1 MGERQAQYKN
11 QSKSADDPPSSAIG
25 ERIQARRLELGL
37 TQAEVA
43 AGMLSPSYLSLV
55 ESGRRQPAPAAL
67 KHIAERL
74 AVDADFLRD
83 GIDAEVR
90 HRARLALGHA
100 ELALRR
106 GDVED
111 AYQRFR
117 ALDRDPGLSEEQ
129 HRQVRMGRARAA
141 ERKGDL
147 DEALGI
153 LVELAEEARKE
164 PEVRPWLDVSEA
176 LSHCY
181 QQAGDLDL
189 AIHTGE
195 DAMRTAAELG
205 LEGSDEYV
213 RLGCTVLSAY
223 YERGDLARATMLAG
237 ELVNV
242 ADNSGA
248 PHTRGTAYWNAAIV
262 AESRGRLGEALAL
275 VDRAQ
280 ELFGESDDLRNLARL
295 RVGYAWLLLQQSP
308 PQAARALELLDDV
321 RSEITAYGGAV
332 DLGYCDT
339 ERARALLLLGRIGDA
354 KAAVEGALISL
365 GSQPRIEAARARLL
379 LGRILREQ
387 GRTADCLE
395 QCAAAAAIL
404 ESLGPSRQVAS
415 AWRELGDLYRE
426 IGRVDDALAGYDQA
440 FRAVRVAP
448 ATGVGPV
455 TTSLLPSNAERPV
468 DGADANMIAAAK
480 HRQVSI

>member
-1 MGERQAQYKN
+1 MGERQSHNKN
-11 QSKSADDPPSSAIG
+11 QSQTADDPPSSAIG
-25 ERIQARRLELGL
+25 ERIQSRRLELGL

-111 AYQRFR
+111 AYPWFG

-141 ERKGDL
+141 ERMGEL

-153 LVELAEEARKE
+153 LGELAEQTRKE
-164 PEVRPWLDVSEA
+164 PDVHPWLDVSEA

-189 AIHTGE
+189 AIRTGE
-195 DAMRTAAELG
+195 EAMRAASELG

-237 ELVNV
+237 ELVR
-242 ADNSGA
+242 AAEDSGA

-262 AESRGRLGEALAL
+262 AESRGRLGEALTL
-275 VDRAQ
+275 VERAQ
-280 ELFGESDDLRNLARL
+280 ELFGESDDRRNLARL
-295 RVGYAWLLLQQSP
+295 RVGFAWLLLQQSP
-308 PQAARALELLDDV
+308 PEAARALELLDAV
-321 RSEITAYGGAV
+321 RADITEYGGAV

-339 ERARALLLLGRIGDA
+339 ERARALLFLDRIGEA
-354 KAAVEGALISL
+354 KAVVEGAVISL
-365 GSQPRIEAARARLL
+365 GAQPRIEAARARLL
-379 LGRILREQ
+379 LGRILRDQ

-395 QCAAAAAIL
+395 QCSAAASML
-404 ESLGPSRQVAS
+404 ESMGPSRQVAS
-415 AWRELGDLYRE
+415 AWRELGDLYRQL
-426 IGRVDDALAGYDQA
+426 GRVDDALAGYDQA

-448 ATGVGPV
+448 VTGVTPV
-455 TTSLLPSNAERPV
+455 TTSLFPGDAGQTV
-468 DGADANMIAAAK
+468 DGAGANMVASAHHGRLK
-480 HRQVSI
+480 V

>member
-1 MGERQAQYKN
+1 MGERQAQDKN
-11 QSKSADDPPSSAIG
+11 LSQSADDPPSSAIG

-55 ESGRRQPAPAAL
+55 ESGRRHPAPAAL

-100 ELALRR
+100 ELSLRR
-106 GDVED
+106 GDAED
-111 AYQRFR
+111 AYQRFHT
-117 ALDRDPGLSEEQ
+117 LDRDPGLSEEQ

-141 ERKGDL
+141 ERLGNL
-147 DEALGI
+147 DEALSLLG
-153 LVELAEEARKE
+153 ELAEEARKE
-164 PEVRPWLDVSEA
+164 PDVHPWLDVSEA

-181 QQAGDLDL
+181 QRAGDLDL
-189 AIHTGE
+189 AIRTGE
-195 DAMRTAAELG
+195 EAMRTAADLG

-223 YERGDLARATMLAG
+223 YERGDLARATMLAS
-237 ELVNV
+237 ELLAG
-242 ADNSGA
+242 ADEAGA

-262 AESRGRLGEALAL
+262 AESRGRLGEALSL
-275 VDRAQ
+275 VERAQ
-280 ELFGESDDLRNLARL
+280 ALFGESDDRRNLARL

-308 PQAARALELLDDV
+308 PEAARALELLDDV
-321 RSEITAYGGAV
+321 RTEITVYGGAV

-339 ERARALLLLGRIGDA
+339 ERARALLFLDRIGEA
-354 KAAVEGALISL
+354 KAVVEASLISL
-365 GSQPRIEAARARLL
+365 GAQPRIETARARLL

-395 QCAAAAAIL
+395 QCATAAGIL
-404 ESLGPSRQVAS
+404 EALGPSRQVAS
-415 AWRELGDLYRE
+415 AWRELGDLYRQL
-426 IGRVDDALAGYDQA
+426 GRVDDAMAAYDQA
-440 FRAVRVAP
+440 FRAMRVAP
-448 ATGVGPV
+448 LTGIAPV
-455 TTSLLPSNAERPV
+455 TTSLIPADVTTAV
-468 DGADANMIAAAK
+468 DGADATMVGSPQRR
-480 HRQVSI
+480 HVSI